1 MYFFSEFRAPPKHH
15 VSKTYVKPL
24 ENYLYYL
31 CQTCLQALN
40 SIIKSLAS
48 SHEFF
53 GRKKILFDFFWNKFP
68 LHRLSSKL
76 SEFWWTPSCIYLLR
90 NMWIFF
96 FRNISDQYYKNIK
109 YKWLGIWNRS
119 LIFIAILLVRL
130 LIIHKLLVLG

>member
-53 GRKKILFDFFWNKFP
+53 GRKKNSIWLFFGINFRYIVY
-68 LHRLSSKL
+68 HLSYL
-76 SEFWWTPSCIYLLR
+76 SFDEPHFVFTYLGTCEFI
-90 NMWIFF
+90 
-96 FRNISDQYYKNIK
+96 FRNISDQYYKNITH
-109 YKWLGIWNRS
+109 KWLGIWNRS

-130 LIIHKLLVLG
+130 LIIHKLLVY